1 MQRAFV
7 LINCDLGSEASLIKE
22 LNQLD
27 TVKESHGTFGPYDI
41 VSVIETDNQD
51 KIRKTISDHIR
62 MLEHIRS
69 TTTLMEVGNIEDLQ
83 PLPDIIPDVIP
94 DEKKPLEPPDEV
106 DDEEYDDDE
115 DEEDFSDKNLLRDK
129 DYNFWNN
136 LTEEEFRKIFKNSAV
151 KRTKY
156 SGLKR
161 NISTAKEQGEV

>member
-62 MLEHIRS
+62 KLEHIRS
-69 TTTLMEVGNIEDLQ
+69 TITLMRIEDLEG
-83 PLPDIIPDVIP
+83 PKPMPEIIPDIIPE
-94 DEKKPLEPPDEV
+94 EKKPLEPPYDV
-106 DDEEYDDDE
+106 GDEEYDDDE
-115 DEEDFSDKNLLRDK
+115 DEEDFSGKTR
-129 DYNFWNN
+129 
-136 LTEEEFRKIFKNSAV
+136 
-151 KRTKY
+151 
-156 SGLKR
+156 G
-161 NISTAKEQGEV
+161 

>member
-7 LINCDLGSEASLIKE
+7 LINCDLGSEVSLIKE

-106 DDEEYDDDE
+106 DEEEYDDDE
-115 DEEDFSDKNLLRDK
+115 AEEDFSDK
-129 DYNFWNN
+129 
-136 LTEEEFRKIFKNSAV
+136 
-151 KRTKY
+151 TK
-156 SGLKR
+156 
-161 NISTAKEQGEV
+161 GEGMVL

>member
-1 MQRAFV
+1 MVCHQSDNV
-7 LINCDLGSEASLIKE
+7 IKE

-62 MLEHIRS
+62 MLEHVRS

-106 DDEEYDDDE
+106 DDEVDDEEYDDDE
-115 DEEDFSDKNLLRDK
+115 DEEDFSDKTR
-129 DYNFWNN
+129 
-136 LTEEEFRKIFKNSAV
+136 
-151 KRTKY
+151 
-156 SGLKR
+156 
-161 NISTAKEQGEV
+161 GEGMVL

>member
-7 LINCDLGSEASLIKE
+7 LINCDLGSESNLIKE

-51 KIRKTISDHIR
+51 KIRKTISDHII

-94 DEKKPLEPPDEV
+94 DEKKPLEPPYDV
-106 DDEEYDDDE
+106 GDEEYDDDE
-115 DEEDFSDKNLLRDK
+115 DEEDFSDKNR
-129 DYNFWNN
+129 
-136 LTEEEFRKIFKNSAV
+136 
-151 KRTKY
+151 
-156 SGLKR
+156 G
-161 NISTAKEQGEV
+161 

>member
-94 DEKKPLEPPDEV
+94 DEKKPLEPPDDV
-106 DDEEYDDDE
+106 GDEEYDDDE
-115 DEEDFSDKNLLRDK
+115 DEEDFSDKTKGDGMVLKWSLYAGQTVLVLRK
-129 DYNFWNN
+129 
-136 LTEEEFRKIFKNSAV
+136 LR
-151 KRTKY
+151 
-156 SGLKR
+156 
-161 NISTAKEQGEV
+161 

>member
-62 MLEHIRS
+62 KLEHIRS
-69 TTTLMEVGNIEDLQ
+69 TITLMRIEDLEG
-83 PLPDIIPDVIP
+83 PKPIPEIIPDIIPE
-94 DEKKPLEPPDEV
+94 EKKPLEPPDEDV
-106 DDEEYDDDE
+106 EEEYDEDE
-115 DEEDFSDKNLLRDK
+115 DEEDFS
-129 DYNFWNN
+129 
-136 LTEEEFRKIFKNSAV
+136 V
-151 KRTKY
+151 KT
-156 SGLKR
+156 
-161 NISTAKEQGEV
+161 GERGM

>member
-1 MQRAFV
+1 
-7 LINCDLGSEASLIKE
+7 
-22 LNQLD
+22 LD

-62 MLEHIRS
+62 MLEHVRS

-115 DEEDFSDKNLLRDK
+115 DEEDFSDKTR
-129 DYNFWNN
+129 
-136 LTEEEFRKIFKNSAV
+136 
-151 KRTKY
+151 
-156 SGLKR
+156 
-161 NISTAKEQGEV
+161 GEGMVL

>member
-62 MLEHIRS
+62 KLEHIRS
-69 TTTLMEVGNIEDLQ
+69 TITLMRIEDLEG
-83 PLPDIIPDVIP
+83 PKPMPEIIPNIIP
-94 DEKKPLEPPDEV
+94 EEKKPLEPPDEDV
-106 DDEEYDDDE
+106 EEEYDEDE
-115 DEEDFSDKNLLRDK
+115 DEEDFS
-129 DYNFWNN
+129 
-136 LTEEEFRKIFKNSAV
+136 V
-151 KRTKY
+151 KT
-156 SGLKR
+156 
-161 NISTAKEQGEV
+161 GERGM

>member
-1 MQRAFV
+1 MQKAFI

-51 KIRKTISDHIR
+51 KIRKIISDHIR

-106 DDEEYDDDE
+106 DEEEYDDDE
-115 DEEDFSDKNLLRDK
+115 AEEDFSDK
-129 DYNFWNN
+129 
-136 LTEEEFRKIFKNSAV
+136 
-151 KRTKY
+151 TK
-156 SGLKR
+156 
-161 NISTAKEQGEV
+161 GEGMVL